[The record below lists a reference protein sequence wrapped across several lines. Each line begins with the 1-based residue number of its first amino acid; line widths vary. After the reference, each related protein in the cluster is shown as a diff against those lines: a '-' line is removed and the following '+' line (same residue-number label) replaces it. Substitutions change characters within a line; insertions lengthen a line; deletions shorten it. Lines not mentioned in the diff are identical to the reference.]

1 MRIRFL
7 FRMFDIFKPGIV
19 GRFDR
24 GSSALSVMLDD
35 VFAGVFAAVGV
46 VVLAGVFHGFA

>member
-1 MRIRFL
+1 
-7 FRMFDIFKPGIV
+7 
-19 GRFDR
+19 
-24 GSSALSVMLDD
+24 VMLDD